1 MKKTCFRFLIVIVAL
16 FAVFSVHSVYF
27 GFADGNYVYLGGMP
41 SGFALETRGAH
52 VIGLCDVVGK
62 DGVYSPAKSAGV
74 NVGDILLKIDNTEVN
89 TAEEIEQALKKVGDK
104 AVLTVSRGGEK
115 IVLEITPAVDA
126 MGAKKLGLFVRS
138 AVNGIGTI
146 TYIDLKLNF
155 GSLGHPVLT
164 EDGALLEVSGG
175 KVYACNITGYVKGE
189 RGVPGELR
197 GLFLRDKF
205 IGTIEKNTR
214 TGVYG
219 VLDEGHGMA
228 LNRIKVAKEGAA
240 KVGEAKIYTTI
251 DGVTPKEYRISIVK
265 VDQANPDNK
274 NLVIKITD
282 KDLLEDTG
290 GILQGMSGSP
300 IVQGGALIGAV
311 THVFVNDP
319 TRGFGILAE
328 NMIGK

>member
-1 MKKTCFRFLIVIVAL
+1 MKEGR
-16 FAVFSVHSVYF
+16 
-27 GFADGNYVYLGGMP
+27 
-41 SGFALETRGAH
+41 R
-52 VIGLCDVVGK
+52 
-62 DGVYSPAKSAGV
+62 
-74 NVGDILLKIDNTEVN
+74 
-89 TAEEIEQALKKVGDK
+89 K

-155 GSLGHPVLT
+155 GLARTSRPH
-164 EDGALLEVSGG
+164 GG
-175 KVYACNITGYVKGE
+175 RSFAGSVRRKGLCLQHHRLRKGGTG
-189 RGVPGELR
+189 RPGELR
-197 GLFLRDKF
+197 GLFLRDKS

-282 KDLLEDTG
+282 KDLLENTG

-300 IVQGGALIGAV
+300 IVHGRRADRRRNARIC
-311 THVFVNDP
+311 
-319 TRGFGILAE
+319 
-328 NMIGK
+328 